1 MKKLTILLFVAMAM
15 ISTVFRTREIYAD
28 EPVTLSAGWFDG
40 MPTASWDA
48 GPNEIEEYKVKVVF
62 DNGEA
67 APPSDTVTVSYKGYA
82 PTNDFSTFV
91 KNNGSGNYHFEVT
104 AYNGEKVVAQGRSE
118 TACFHKVTI
127 SIDEPHAWVMFG
139 IDNSSSHVEDG
150 HEGYYTTDTA
160 KTDKKAKIEITSV
173 DYGWKLTGISI
184 NGSQVTT
191 DTAYQF
197 DLNADTTVKVTVE
210 QNPNMIPVS
219 LELGEKGKA
228 CGEQLVTYINSRL
241 ANANAALSGSTISF
255 NVYDDI
261 TVEDLIDE
269 IEDLWDDYDLQIENV
284 EGFSGMVGLKEMDDY
299 TSDDEIDSDRN
310 SENTVSSNQKFYI
323 LWAGFIDKIEFDI
336 EPAICG
342 KIQTAEQSLDTHE
355 IRVVNGPVIT
365 FKDSRIIPYLC
376 LWQINGSTPFVGDE
390 RYDAVVLLGLSVRYR
405 LSDNLSLKLTV
416 NGEEPDSEVECD
428 YESVAHGEGIA
439 ISITKVKAVHDWGEW
454 QTIKE
459 ATETEKGLRR
469 RVCKANSEHFEEE
482 EIPAKGRQSDGS
494 RYAIPK
500 TGV

>member
-48 GPNEIEEYKVKVVF
+48 GPNEIKEYKVKVVF

-139 IDNSSSHVEDG
+139 LGDSSSHVEDG
-150 HEGYYTTDTA
+150 YEGYYSTGTA
-160 KTDKKAKIEITSV
+160 KVEITSV

-191 DTAYQF
+191 DTVYQF
-197 DLNADTTVKVTVE
+197 DLNADTPVKVTVE

-228 CGEQLVTYINSRL
+228 CGEELVTYLNSRL
-241 ANANAALSGSTISF
+241 ANANAVLSGSLISF

-261 TVEDLIDE
+261 TIEDLIDE
-269 IEDLWDDYDLQIENV
+269 IEDIWDDYDLQIENV
-284 EGFSGMVGLKEMDDY
+284 EGFSGMVGLKEMSDY
-299 TSDDEIDSDRN
+299 ASDEEIDEDH
-310 SENTVSSNQKFYI
+310 EKTDTVSSNQKFYV
-323 LWAGFIDKIEFDI
+323 LWTQSVDTIELDI
-336 EPAICG
+336 KPAICG

-355 IRVVNGPVIT
+355 TRIVNGPVVT
-365 FKDSRIIPYLC
+365 FKDIKLVPFMCMWQISSGTPFIGDEKYNAYIIIPLG
-376 LWQINGSTPFVGDE
+376 I
-390 RYDAVVLLGLSVRYR
+390 RYHF
-405 LSDNLSLKLTV
+405 SDNTTIKLTV
-416 NGEEPDSEVECD
+416 DGKKPESDVECELEID
-428 YESVAHGEGIA
+428 TSAGGLYLYIRN
-439 ISITKVKAVHDWGEW
+439 VKAVHDWGEW

-459 ATETEKGLRR
+459 ATETEKGLKRR
-469 RVCKANSEHFEEE
+469 ICKANSDHFEEA